1 VVYKAG
7 TDIYTGML
15 SLYLTYYFSPTNLT
29 NLQIR
34 KASHEYLIPSQT
46 LSYDEQMIACR
57 GKSMHKIKAKHKPI
71 KEGYQMFSL
80 SDAGYVIDFLFHSL
94 HGRW

>member
-1 VVYKAG
+1 
-7 TDIYTGML
+7 ML
-15 SLYLTYYFSPTNLT
+15 SLYLTYYFSPINLT

-46 LSYDEQMIACR
+46 LLYDEQMIACR
-57 GKSMHKIKAKHKPI
+57 GKSIYKIKAKYKPI

-80 SDAGYVIDFLFHSL
+80 SDTRYIIDFLFYSL
-94 HGRW
+94 HNR